1 MIKRIGPSCEQGVDK
16 AGTGQAEDRQQE
28 NSHLEQSVVHT
39 SSFFFFN
46 LLIWLRCTLVV
57 VLRIFDE
64 SCGVFP
70 CGEGSVVA
78 AY

>member
-1 MIKRIGPSCEQGVDK
+1 MIKRTGLSCEQGVDE

-28 NSHLEQSVVHT
+28 NSHLEQSVVHS

-46 LLIWLRCTLVV
+46 LLIWLRCILVV
-57 VLRIFDE
+57 VLRIFNE
-64 SCGVFP
+64 SCGVFH
-70 CGEGSVVA
+70 CGKGSVVA